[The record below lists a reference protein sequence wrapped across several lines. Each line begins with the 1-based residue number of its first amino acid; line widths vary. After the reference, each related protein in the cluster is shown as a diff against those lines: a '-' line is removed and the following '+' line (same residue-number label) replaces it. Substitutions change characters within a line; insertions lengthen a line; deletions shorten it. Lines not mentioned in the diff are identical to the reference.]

1 MDGSRRDVVLQQG
14 DDVLVH
20 PLLGH
25 VDGEA
30 VHVVLDV
37 PVGAVV
43 QQGLGSLVGTL
54 PGGQVQRGLVLVVLG
69 IPIGTVL

>member
-1 MDGSRRDVVLQQG
+1 MVLQQG

-25 VDGEA
+25 VDGKA

>member
-1 MDGSRRDVVLQQG
+1 MVLQEG

-37 PVGAVV
+37 PVGAMV

-54 PGGQVQRGLVLVVLG
+54 AGGQVQRSLVFVVLG
-69 IPIGTVL
+69 IPISTVLQEETKP